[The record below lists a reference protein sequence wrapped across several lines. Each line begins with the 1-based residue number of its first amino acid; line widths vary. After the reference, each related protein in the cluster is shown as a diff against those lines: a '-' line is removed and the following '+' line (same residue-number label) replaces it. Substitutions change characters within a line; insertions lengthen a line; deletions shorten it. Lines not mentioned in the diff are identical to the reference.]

1 MRRRKKTNEKEKK
14 RPMSMHSSMTSRVPK
29 EERKWL
35 RPTIWLL
42 FIGIFEILTHCGRG
56 KWNTAPRI
64 LIRTLETSRRT
75 HWKTL
80 QADTISNY
88 LYIQILC
95 KNIRGHLFMY
105 PSSLLNVGKGKLFVH
120 SNDLQNV
127 QKEMHTRTHTRTHT
141 NTGLRILIMG
151 NSEIY
156 KPKKLVKISVRR
168 VQLSCMY
175 I

>member
-1 MRRRKKTNEKEKK
+1 VTVTVDTEKKTKDRWEGEKWPMREKKQWEENKDQWEGEKDQWEGKKDQWEEKKRPMRRRKKTNEKEKK

-64 LIRTLETSRRT
+64 LIRTRETSRRT
-75 HWKTL
+75 HSKTH

-95 KNIRGHLFMY
+95 KI
-105 PSSLLNVGKGKLFVH
+105 KGDTFLCIPV
-120 SNDLQNV
+120 L
-127 QKEMHTRTHTRTHT
+127 
-141 NTGLRILIMG
+141 
-151 NSEIY
+151 Y
-156 KPKKLVKISVRR
+156 
-168 VQLSCMY
+168 
-175 I
+175 